1 MRPDRSTARF
11 TIGKGKKV
19 EVIGENRTLQ
29 IDKDGSFSD
38 EFSDYSVHLYKI
50 LSK

>member
-38 EFSDYSVHLYKI
+38 EFSDYSVHLYNI